1 MQLILHRGDMKHEF
15 QNGPDAVNCSATEF
29 KHFKPDVQKAI
40 QVVGSARYEELDG
53 ALYNRIYP
61 TK

>member
-1 MQLILHRGDMKHEF
+1 MKHEF